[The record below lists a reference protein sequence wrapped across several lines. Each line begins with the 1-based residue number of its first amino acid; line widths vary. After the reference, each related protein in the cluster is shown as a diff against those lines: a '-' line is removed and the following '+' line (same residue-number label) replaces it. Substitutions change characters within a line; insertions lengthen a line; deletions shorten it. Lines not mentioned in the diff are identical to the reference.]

1 MLRYSRER
9 ALKSSKVRAL
19 RNLNLNFEIS
29 NLLFAAQVAFL
40 LQEPADPTDRERQAG
55 LRALRLPA
63 GRLLSLLPA
72 LALPRHRARRVAVR
86 AP

>member
-1 MLRYSRER
+1 M
-9 ALKSSKVRAL
+9 
-19 RNLNLNFEIS
+19 NLNFEIS

-86 AP
+86 APGATPEMKSNLSGRSTQLRL